1 MACYVRSSHDF
12 FALEYFNLGKR
23 EAMLP
28 SSLLL
33 LVAERVPEIRFS
45 GMYLQS
51 AKKWVFK
58 AS

>member
-1 MACYVRSSHDF
+1 MLWLASNVRSSHDF

-28 SSLLL
+28 TSTAISDGTGSRNPIFGHAKS
-33 LVAERVPEIRFS
+33 AER
-45 GMYLQS
+45 
-51 AKKWVFK
+51 WVK